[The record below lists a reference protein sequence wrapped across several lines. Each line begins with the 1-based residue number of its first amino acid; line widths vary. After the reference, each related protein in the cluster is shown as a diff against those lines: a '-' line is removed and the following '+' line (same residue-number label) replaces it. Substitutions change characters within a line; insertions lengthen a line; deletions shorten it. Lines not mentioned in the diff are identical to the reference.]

1 MPKLTIVMYH
11 YVRPIVGSRFPDI
24 KGLELQLF
32 EGQLEYILR
41 HYNVVS
47 FGQVIDAAHGGEPL
61 PSRPALLTFDDGL
74 KDHFEHVFPALRRH
88 GIAGAFFPPSSVVLE
103 RRMLDIN
110 KVHFVLASVPDKT
123 KLITILE
130 ELVEDA
136 GTPYVLRP
144 LEEYR
149 REFWVKGRYD
159 DEPVAYLKRMLQHS
173 LPEPLRALI
182 TDHMFKRFVSADVT
196 GFAAE
201 LYVSLADLEVM
212 IDGGMEVGSHG
223 HNHLWLDREPELVQ
237 AADID
242 KSLVMLDMLGLP
254 RSGFLFCYPYGAYND
269 ETLRLLADRECA
281 AAVVVNKVQ
290 LAVPT
295 ANRLLELPR
304 LNTNDLPTDRYMP
317 PNRWITEA
325 DGEA

>member
-173 LPEPLRALI
+173 
-182 TDHMFKRFVSADVT
+182 
-196 GFAAE
+196 
-201 LYVSLADLEVM
+201 
-212 IDGGMEVGSHG
+212 
-223 HNHLWLDREPELVQ
+223 
-237 AADID
+237 
-242 KSLVMLDMLGLP
+242 
-254 RSGFLFCYPYGAYND
+254 
-269 ETLRLLADRECA
+269 
-281 AAVVVNKVQ
+281 
-290 LAVPT
+290 
-295 ANRLLELPR
+295 
-304 LNTNDLPTDRYMP
+304 
-317 PNRWITEA
+317 
-325 DGEA
+325 